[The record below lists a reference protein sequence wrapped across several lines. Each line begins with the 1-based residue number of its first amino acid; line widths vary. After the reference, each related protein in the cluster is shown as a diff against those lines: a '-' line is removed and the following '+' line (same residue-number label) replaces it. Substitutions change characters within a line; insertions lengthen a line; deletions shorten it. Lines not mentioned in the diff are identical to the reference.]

1 MALVDASEENKRLVQ
16 QIEKLEEENRIYKEI
31 LEETRTFVEILQVI
45 LLIYCTDMLLYL
57 PSNHFI
63 YYAFSCRNKLKMIGT
78 I

>member
-31 LEETRTFVEILQVI
+31 LEETRTFVEVLQVM
-45 LLIYCTDMLLYL
+45 LLIYCTNIYITIFTVN
-57 PSNHFI
+57 SI
-63 YYAFSCRNKLKMIGT
+63 YYVFSCRNKLKMIGT